1 MHLENLKIEPP
12 GFELLPNDDLRQ
24 MLMLIKD
31 IFDSYNNSVVS
42 VDSKKDDYTQVR
54 FSAF

>member
-1 MHLENLKIEPP
+1 MDLENLKIEPP